1 MAKRDDY
8 KIVNKQAPFI
18 ALTNFAKKY
27 NIVPEYNKGYWY
39 LVHNFNSLPL
49 LVEEKSEL
57 KEILQ
62 QLLKF
67 KGDENAEVF

>member
-8 KIVNKQAPFI
+8 KIMDKKAPFI
-18 ALTNFAKKY
+18 VLTNFAEKY

-39 LVHNFNSLPL
+39 LVHNLDSLPL
-49 LVEEKSEL
+49 LEKEKSEL
-57 KEILQ
+57 KKILQ

-67 KGDENAEVF
+67 EGD